1 MSSIFKDKKI
11 VYGLLVGAA
20 VLVSAALISHY
31 YSDKQTDTIDDEIGA
46 LGVLQRDDS
55 GHIEFE

>member
-1 MSSIFKDKKI
+1 MSSILKDKKI

-46 LGVLQRDDS
+46 LGVL
-55 GHIEFE
+55 